1 MLCGLDGEFFV
12 SGYPVV
18 DQPTAMETI
27 NLWGP
32 SSEIFAREVYGVS

>member
-1 MLCGLDGEFFV
+1 MFCGLDGEFFV
-12 SGYPVV
+12 SGFPEL

-32 SSEIFAREVYGVS
+32 SLEMFAREVYGVS